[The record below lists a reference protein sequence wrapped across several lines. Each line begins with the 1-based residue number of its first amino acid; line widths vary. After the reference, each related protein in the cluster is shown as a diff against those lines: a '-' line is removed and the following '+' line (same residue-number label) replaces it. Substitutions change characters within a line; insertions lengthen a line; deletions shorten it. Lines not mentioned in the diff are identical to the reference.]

1 MKKDR
6 QKSKRKKKNKFSTII
21 VLAVIFISVT
31 FTIKLVDQKKS
42 LNQLKAEKA
51 NYESQMTSLN
61 NEIEELKEDYDK
73 KDSMEFVE
81 KIAREKLGMVKSQE
95 IVVIEDEED
104 KEEKE
109 KNESNKSNKKSKS
122 VKTDKEDKKDN

>member
-1 MKKDR
+1 MKNNR

-21 VLAVIFISVT
+21 VLAVLFISVT
-31 FTIKLVDQKKS
+31 FTIKLVEQKKS

-61 NEIEELKEDYDK
+61 NEIEELKEDYEK

-95 IVVIEDEED
+95 IVVIEDEE
-104 KEEKE
+104 KEEKD
-109 KNESNKSNKKSKS
+109 KSNKSNKKS
-122 VKTDKEDKKDN
+122 DKINREDKKDN